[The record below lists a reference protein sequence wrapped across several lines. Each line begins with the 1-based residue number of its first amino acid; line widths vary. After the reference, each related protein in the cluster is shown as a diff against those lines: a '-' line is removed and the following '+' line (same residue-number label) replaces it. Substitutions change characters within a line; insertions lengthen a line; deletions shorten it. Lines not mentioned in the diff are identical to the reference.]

1 MKYLAFTGL
10 LFIKFSLLP
19 DKILLCWM
27 GVAIAIDFIT
37 GFSKAVVKHENR
49 TSNGLRKTIT
59 KFLQYGGGLAVGVI
73 LTQAAQQH
81 KVEGIEQMISYFNDG
96 LVMFIIYV
104 EVTSILEN
112 LIAIDNKSQVSKLF
126 VFFHR
131 ILTVQIKKVEEKVAA
146 IEDPSQD
153 SFTK

>member
-19 DKILLCWM
+19 DKILLFWM
-27 GVAIAIDFIT
+27 GVAIAIDFVT
-37 GFSKAVVKHENR
+37 GFSKAVFLHQNR

-59 KFLQYGGGLAVGVI
+59 KFLQYGGGLAIGVI

-81 KVEGIEQMISYFNDG
+81 KVEGIEKLISYFNDG

-112 LIAIDNKSQVSKLF
+112 LIAIDDKSPVSKLF

-131 ILTVQIKKVEEKVAA
+131 ILTAQIKKVEQNVAA
-146 IEDPSQD
+146 IEDPTQD